1 MHPVVIINMPF
12 HGLMSM
18 ELKSEITG
26 KKQTRSW
33 LSDQN
38 IFTNSQAYY
47 MIQVSLSALMGFS
60 SSSNRLKINIP
71 LVCKH
76 SSGQALDD
84 ARPRQHEQHLQWTP
98 CRAFPCH
105 L

>member
-1 MHPVVIINMPF
+1 MHPVVIINMLL

-26 KKQTRSW
+26 KKQTRW

-60 SSSNRLKINIP
+60 SSSNRLK
-71 LVCKH
+71 
-76 SSGQALDD
+76 D
-84 ARPRQHEQHLQWTP
+84 
-98 CRAFPCH
+98 
-105 L
+105 